1 MNISLNPTTLIKKM
15 FLKVDWESVLQ
26 HIATTVLQLILL
38 TVVLLLINWIGKKI
52 IRHIFKTGLRGT
64 KRQISPRKLDTIY
77 TLVLNVFK
85 YVLMFFW
92 IYAILSA
99 IGIPVGTLV
108 AGAGIFSLA
117 IGLGAQ
123 GFVSDMV
130 NGFFILLEQQIS
142 VGDTIKINSIE
153 GRVTY
158 VGIRTTQVQSIDG
171 TLNYIPNRNI
181 TIVSNMS
188 RNNMQAL
195 MEIPI
200 FNDSPFDE
208 ITKIINDINKN
219 LQLNEL
225 QITQEPSIVGF
236 NNQND
241 GTLTIQVA
249 AYTKPGAQFNVR
261 NVLLEKYLSAIKA
274 AKINLPK

>member
-1 MNISLNPTTLIKKM
+1 
-15 FLKVDWESVLQ
+15 
-26 HIATTVLQLILL
+26 
-38 TVVLLLINWIGKKI
+38 
-52 IRHIFKTGLRGT
+52 
-64 KRQISPRKLDTIY
+64 
-77 TLVLNVFK
+77 
-85 YVLMFFW
+85 
-92 IYAILSA
+92 
-99 IGIPVGTLV
+99 
-108 AGAGIFSLA
+108 
-117 IGLGAQ
+117 
-123 GFVSDMV
+123 
-130 NGFFILLEQQIS
+130 
-142 VGDTIKINSIE
+142 
-153 GRVTY
+153 
-158 VGIRTTQVQSIDG
+158 
-171 TLNYIPNRNI
+171 
-181 TIVSNMS
+181 MS